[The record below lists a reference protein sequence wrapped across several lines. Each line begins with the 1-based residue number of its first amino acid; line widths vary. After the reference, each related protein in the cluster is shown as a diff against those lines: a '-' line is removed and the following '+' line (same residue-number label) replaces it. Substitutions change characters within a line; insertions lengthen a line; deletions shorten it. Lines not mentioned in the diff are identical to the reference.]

1 MSPILFFI
9 IFFICTGVGK
19 IFLQINSA
27 AVAFI
32 NILIAAWEGLT
43 SWGFQG
49 RWFIKEISF
58 STPPNYLICETI
70 FKSSKIQ
77 HQKYQQL
84 LSAENWVFSDA
95 QACRSNDLDW
105 AAL

>member
-32 NILIAAWEGLT
+32 DILIAAWEGLGKSTAVKSARILKWVLSET
-43 SWGFQG
+43 SDIYTFVIAVLGD
-49 RWFIKEISF
+49 RW
-58 STPPNYLICETI
+58 STP
-70 FKSSKIQ
+70 
-77 HQKYQQL
+77 
-84 LSAENWVFSDA
+84 
-95 QACRSNDLDW
+95 
-105 AAL
+105 